1 MSATRGNSPSRGRRR
16 VHITLALA
24 IAGNLLGAGGAMYM
38 LGSGTHDLTVD
49 EALQRFRDSSAP
61 SAGIPTTGSP
71 ASSSAPTP
79 SPTATSGTAKG
90 SPSTAKE
97 TTGGAPASAREPAL
111 GVYVY
116 ATDGYEET
124 DALAGQRHDYP
135 AETTLTIS
143 KQGCGLR
150 FRWQPLKER
159 WEESDGCRTSA
170 GIVLSRFAIY
180 HEFFHQGLLEDFALD
195 ENSVVMPA
203 KPVAGATWH
212 WTGHSDDSAIDT
224 LSTVIGFETI
234 AVGSEQIRAVHIRY
248 ETAMTGSNEG
258 TQTQDRWLSED
269 TGLLI
274 RMITAV
280 DAKVA
285 VPFGGTANYKER
297 CRIDLTSTT
306 PVA

>member
-1 MSATRGNSPSRGRRR
+1 VR
-16 VHITLALA
+16 IALVIA
-24 IAGNLLGAGGAMYM
+24 IAGNLFGAGGAMYM
-38 LGSGTHDLTVD
+38 LGGGTHDLTVD
-49 EALQRFRDSSAP
+49 QALQRFRESMPTSTA
-61 SAGIPTTGSP
+61 SPTTGGSA
-71 ASSSAPTP
+71 ASLTPTP
-79 SPTATSGTAKG
+79 SPTATSGPAKG
-90 SPSTAKE
+90 SKPSAKKP
-97 TTGGAPASAREPAL
+97 TTAPASAREPAL

-124 DALAGQRHDYP
+124 DALSGQRHDYP

-143 KQGCGLR
+143 RQGCGLR

-180 HEFFHQGLLEDFALD
+180 HEFFKQGILEDFALD
-195 ENSVVMPA
+195 SNSVVMPEN
-203 KPVAGATWH
+203 PVAGQSWR
-212 WTGHSDDSAIDT
+212 WKGHSDDSAIDT
-224 LSTVIGFETI
+224 FTEVIGFETI
-234 AVGSEQIRAVHIRY
+234 AVGSRQVRAVHIRY

-269 TGLLI
+269 SGLLI

-297 CRIDLTSTT
+297 YRIDLTSTT
-306 PVA
+306 PES